1 MIGAFPEAVV
11 SGLGYDHNFPEV
23 VAIMGPRA
31 RCGGRSV
38 MVLVASGKPVLTGE
52 S

>member
-1 MIGAFPEAVV
+1 
-11 SGLGYDHNFPEV
+11 
-23 VAIMGPRA
+23 MGGVPWGTSDDPR
-31 RCGGRSV
+31 RLSIDDRV